1 MAPGVRWARSART
14 APATFGR
21 SSASGNSDSRSG
33 LVKRRRRCSCAKS
46 PIKSPTSRRLKK
58 TVMGMTDMRGKVS
71 GDSIANQ
78 PTVGCADLATLWAI
92 LGSSPCAPA
101 VRLVC
106 RPTAHRRA
114 MRANRSSGGA
124 VLLWRAAKDRAL
136 DQLGTPR
143 PARGNTRPAAI
154 LRPSTQAAAQEEGRA
169 IPDESLL
176 WLPRFHRCAG
186 ARTRLKAPKAQE
198 GMSERTVR
206 ASGNNR

>member
-1 MAPGVRWARSART
+1 MGVRWARSVRT

-92 LGSSPCAPA
+92 LGSSPCATA
-101 VRLVC
+101 VRLVW
-106 RPTAHRRA
+106 RPTAYRRA
-114 MRANRSSGGA
+114 MRANRSPGGA
-124 VLLWRAAKDRAL
+124 VLLWREAKNRAL

-176 WLPRFHRCAG
+176 WLPRFHRYAD
-186 ARTRLKAPKAQE
+186 ARTRPKAPKARE
-198 GMSERTVR
+198 ITSERTVW